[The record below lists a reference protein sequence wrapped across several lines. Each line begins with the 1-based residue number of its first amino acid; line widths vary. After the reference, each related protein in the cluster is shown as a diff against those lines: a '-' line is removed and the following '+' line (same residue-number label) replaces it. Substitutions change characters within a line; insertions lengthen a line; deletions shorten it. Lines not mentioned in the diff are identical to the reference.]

1 MGKQNKPEKI
11 QISWKK
17 VEEKTET
24 LFVLSEPK
32 ITVILNYYCDLDGDL
47 ILTEGPN
54 GKERETRTAQEVKIV
69 KHTTV
74 NKFSENDNDPFTLV
88 WTSAYIDGEEIKAM
102 NIASLDVVEE
112 TNEDTGKINKKV
124 LIKVI
129 VEEG

>member
-1 MGKQNKPEKI
+1 MGKQNKPEKL

-47 ILTEGPN
+47 ILTDGPN

-88 WTSAYIDGEEIKAM
+88 WTSAYIDGEEIEAM

>member
-1 MGKQNKPEKI
+1 MGEQNEPEI
-11 QISWKK
+11 IHLSWNV
-17 VEEKTET
+17 VEEKHET
-24 LFVLSEPK
+24 LFLLSEPK
-32 ITVILNYYCDLDGDL
+32 ITVKLTYYCDLDGDL

-54 GKERETRTAQEVKIV
+54 GKVRETRIAQEVKVV

-88 WTSAYIDGEEIKAM
+88 WVSAYIDGEEIEAM
-102 NIASLDVVEE
+102 NIASFEVVEE
-112 TNEDTGKINKKV
+112 TNEDTGKIEKKV

>member
-1 MGKQNKPEKI
+1 MGKQNEPEI
-11 QISWKK
+11 IHLSWNK
-17 VEEKTET
+17 VEEKNET

-102 NIASLDVVEE
+102 NIASLEVVEE

>member
-1 MGKQNKPEKI
+1 MGKQNEPEI
-11 QISWKK
+11 IHLSWNK

-88 WTSAYIDGEEIKAM
+88 WTSAYIDGEEIEAM

-124 LIKVI
+124 FIKVI

>member
-11 QISWKK
+11 HLSWNK

-32 ITVILNYYCDLDGDL
+32 ITVILTYYCDLDGDL

-74 NKFSENDNDPFTLV
+74 NKFSENDNDPFTSV
-88 WTSAYIDGEEIKAM
+88 WRSAYIDGEEIKAM